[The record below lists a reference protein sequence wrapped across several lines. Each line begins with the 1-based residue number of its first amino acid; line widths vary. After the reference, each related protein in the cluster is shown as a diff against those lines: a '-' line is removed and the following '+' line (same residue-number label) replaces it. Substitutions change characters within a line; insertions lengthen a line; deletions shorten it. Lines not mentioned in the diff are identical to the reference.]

1 MIDDNIIN
9 LNESNDENNNN
20 YIDDDTQNKIGF
32 IIIIILCIFIVQFN
46 LYQVFY
52 IIRLIKRA
60 YISLP
65 LQTFEE
71 CYLYNGLTD
80 LLLEFY
86 SFFLGIDLLFLC
98 LFPFFNDYFD
108 RIYDKYNAVFYYLN
122 YFIFGPLTI
131 AIIFLCIA
139 HCDKLMYTCVRFRP
153 ENKIFNFKLIF
164 FICISSMF
172 SLLITAGGIYYF
184 GDNYFT
190 NSITLNP
197 SGNQFLGYMFWKFGI
212 TRSRRIR
219 QRLNQNN
226 NNQIVNNEENI
237 NLIN

>member
-71 CYLYNGLTD
+71 CYLY
-80 LLLEFY
+80 
-86 SFFLGIDLLFLC
+86 
-98 LFPFFNDYFD
+98 
-108 RIYDKYNAVFYYLN
+108 K
-122 YFIFGPLTI
+122 
-131 AIIFLCIA
+131 
-139 HCDKLMYTCVRFRP
+139 
-153 ENKIFNFKLIF
+153 
-164 FICISSMF
+164 
-172 SLLITAGGIYYF
+172 
-184 GDNYFT
+184 
-190 NSITLNP
+190 
-197 SGNQFLGYMFWKFGI
+197 
-212 TRSRRIR
+212 
-219 QRLNQNN
+219 
-226 NNQIVNNEENI
+226 
-237 NLIN
+237 